1 MVLLVPIEYLKFRV
15 DFNMI
20 NKKRV
25 IFLVALVIVI
35 LLLQTLM
42 YKTGVWYDQTVGR
55 FFTYVSIISVAIL
68 LLSPLKDIK
77 DKRESVSFISYM
89 KGMVVIVIMLSKAI
103 FVLCKEIVATIF
115 YVVAPKLFKDKEN
128 DQDIFEKD

>member
-1 MVLLVPIEYLKFRV
+1 MVN
-15 DFNMI
+15 FNMI
-20 NKKRV
+20 NKKRI

-55 FFTYVSIISVAIL
+55 FFTYVSIISVAIF

-77 DKRESVSFISYM
+77 DKRKNVSFVNYM
-89 KGMVVIVIMLSKAI
+89 KGMVVVVITLSKAI
-103 FVLCKEIVATIF
+103 FILCKEIVATIS
-115 YVVAPKLFKDKEN
+115 YVVAPKLFKDKESE
-128 DQDIFEKD
+128 QDIFEKD